1 MNVIPFAAFIGRATL
16 ETVAP
21 TEKHHRRQRGKQ
33 RGANGKGMVMW
44 TTNKM
49 GWAAQLRWATLAALG
64 TAALVVSANEARA
77 QSESLA
83 AIGELT
89 PVMALAEQPV
99 TVEAPDTVEVAA
111 PIAEVIVSDQ
121 RIGWLDGVDAVQV
134 QIDNDLFAGDN
145 TDRDY
150 TGGMSITIS
159 GERARDGLLSLDPLL
174 RRLDGLSSDD
184 HTSDVFYARQI
195 GLLAFTPG
203 NTLIAEVQPD
213 DRPYASLLYVSNGRV
228 RVDAD
233 ERGAWTSN
241 LTVGVLGLSL
251 SERVHSAVHQL
262 VGSEAPRGYD
272 HQISAGGE
280 PTARYS
286 LARQKLWIADPSGHV
301 DVKTTVQGS
310 VGFLTETSASISV
323 RAGRFNSPWWAFA
336 PELTDY
342 MSAPVPTESYRG
354 GRELYVF
361 LGARVKARAYNAF
374 LQGQFRDSEVRYT
387 SDEVQ
392 PLLAEAWIGV
402 VTQILDQTQLSY
414 ALHYQ
419 TAELR
424 HGEADRDALWGAVQ
438 LTHAF

>member
-1 MNVIPFAAFIGRATL
+1 MAAMDPA
-16 ETVAP
+16 
-21 TEKHHRRQRGKQ
+21 
-33 RGANGKGMVMW
+33 
-44 TTNKM
+44 
-49 GWAAQLRWATLAALG
+49 
-64 TAALVVSANEARA
+64 
-77 QSESLA
+77 
-83 AIGELT
+83 
-89 PVMALAEQPV
+89 V
-99 TVEAPDTVEVAA
+99 TVEPPNNVEDA
-111 PIAEVIVSDQ
+111 IAEVVVSNQ
-121 RIGWLDGVDAVQV
+121 RLGWFDGVDAVRV

-145 TDRDY
+145 QDRDY

-174 RRLDGLSSDD
+174 RRLDSLSADD
-184 HTSDVFYARQI
+184 KDADVHYARQI
-195 GLLAFTPG
+195 GLMAFTPG
-203 NTLIAEVQPD
+203 DTLVKEVQPD
-213 DRPYASLLYVSNGRV
+213 DRPYASLLFVSNGRV

-233 ERGAWTSN
+233 DRGAWTSS
-241 LTVGVLGLSL
+241 LTIGVLGLSV
-251 SERVHSAVHQL
+251 SERLHSAVHEL
-262 VGSEAPRGYD
+262 VGSESPRGYD

-280 PTARYS
+280 PTARYT
-286 LARQKLWIADPSGHV
+286 LARQELWIADPSGHI
-301 DVKTTVQGS
+301 DVKTTLQGS

-323 RAGRFNSPWWAFA
+323 RAGRFNSPWWGFA

-342 MSAPVPTESYRG
+342 MAAPVPTESYRG

-361 LGARVKARAYNAF
+361 AGARVKARAYNAF
-374 LQGQFRDSEVRYT
+374 LQGQFRDSEVRYS

-424 HGEADRDALWGAVQ
+424 NGPASRDTLWGAVQ

>member
-1 MNVIPFAAFIGRATL
+1 MS
-16 ETVAP
+16 
-21 TEKHHRRQRGKQ
+21 
-33 RGANGKGMVMW
+33 
-44 TTNKM
+44 TTNKTE
-49 GWAAQLRWATLAALG
+49 WAAQLRWATLAALG
-64 TAALVVSANEARA
+64 TAALAVTSHDARA
-77 QSESLA
+77 ADEPATDFATA
-83 AIGELT
+83 ATLGE
-89 PVMALAEQPV
+89 PVNE
-99 TVEAPDTVEVAA
+99 VERAIDEV
-111 PIAEVIVSDQ
+111 VVSDQ
-121 RIGWLDGVDAVQV
+121 RIGWFDGVDAVRV

-145 TDRDY
+145 QDRDY
-150 TGGMSITIS
+150 TGGMSIAIS

-174 RRLDGLSSDD
+174 RRLDNLSDGEQD
-184 HTSDVFYARQI
+184 ADVYYARQI
-195 GLLAFTPG
+195 GLMAFTPS
-203 NTLIAEVQPD
+203 NTQVTEVQPD
-213 DRPYASLLYVSNGRV
+213 DRPYASLLFLSNGRV

-233 ERGAWTSN
+233 DRGAWTSS
-241 LTVGVLGLSL
+241 LAIGVLGLSV
-251 SERVHSAVHQL
+251 SERLHGVVHEL
-262 VGSEAPRGYD
+262 VGSESPRGYD

-280 PTARYS
+280 PTARYT

-310 VGFLTETSASISV
+310 VGFLTETSASISL
-323 RAGRFNSPWWAFA
+323 RAGNFNSPWWGFA

-361 LGARVKARAYNAF
+361 AGARVKARAYNAF

-414 ALHYQ
+414 TLRFQ

-424 HGEADRDALWGAVQ
+424 HGPAARDSLWGAVQ
-438 LTHAF
+438 LTHSF

>member
-1 MNVIPFAAFIGRATL
+1 MD
-16 ETVAP
+16 
-21 TEKHHRRQRGKQ
+21 
-33 RGANGKGMVMW
+33 MW
-44 TTNKM
+44 TTSKI
-49 GWAAQLRWATLAALG
+49 GWAAQLRWMTLATVSA
-64 TAALVVSANEARA
+64 AALAISTTDARAESAAPAAAQAEITNEVEEAITEVVVSN
-77 QSESLA
+77 
-83 AIGELT
+83 
-89 PVMALAEQPV
+89 
-99 TVEAPDTVEVAA
+99 
-111 PIAEVIVSDQ
+111 Q
-121 RIGWLDGVDAVQV
+121 RIGWLDGVDAVRV
-134 QIDNDLFAGDN
+134 QIDNDLFAGDQK
-145 TDRDY
+145 DRDY

-174 RRLDGLSSDD
+174 RGLDRASTG
-184 HTSDVFYARQI
+184 DVDGDADVYYARQI
-195 GLLAFTPG
+195 GLMAFTPSD
-203 NTLIAEVQPD
+203 TLVVEAQPD
-213 DRPYASLLYVSNGRV
+213 DRPYASLLFVSNGRV

-233 ERGAWTSN
+233 DRGAWTSS
-241 LTVGVLGLSL
+241 LTIGVLGLSV
-251 SERVHSAVHQL
+251 SERLHSAVHEL
-262 VGSEAPRGYD
+262 VGSERPRGYD
-272 HQISAGGE
+272 HQIAAGGE
-280 PTARYS
+280 PTARYT
-286 LARQKLWIADPSGHV
+286 LARQSLWIADPSGRV

-310 VGFLTETSASISV
+310 VGFLTETSAAISL

-342 MSAPVPTESYRG
+342 TSAPVPTESYRG

-361 LGARVKARAYNAF
+361 VGARVKARAYNAF

-424 HGEADRDALWGAVQ
+424 DGPASRDSLWGAVQ

>member
-1 MNVIPFAAFIGRATL
+1 M
-16 ETVAP
+16 
-21 TEKHHRRQRGKQ
+21 
-33 RGANGKGMVMW
+33 
-44 TTNKM
+44 
-49 GWAAQLRWATLAALG
+49 RWATLAALG
-64 TAALVVSANEARA
+64 TAALVVTGNEARA
-77 QSESLA
+77 QTQSPLA
-83 AIGELT
+83 AFNEFTPIMTLT
-89 PVMALAEQPV
+89 EQPV
-99 TVEAPDTVEVAA
+99 TVDAPSAVEQA
-111 PIAEVIVSDQ
+111 IAEVVVSDQ
-121 RIGWLDGVDAVQV
+121 RIGLFDGVDALRV

-145 TDRDY
+145 QDRDY
-150 TGGMSITIS
+150 TGGFSVTIS

-174 RRLDGLSSDD
+174 RRLDASSADD
-184 HTSDVFYARQI
+184 SADVHHARQL
-195 GLLAFTPG
+195 GLLAFTPRD
-203 NTLIAEVQPD
+203 TLVAEVQPD

-233 ERGAWTSN
+233 DRSAWTSS
-241 LTVGVLGLSL
+241 LTIGVLGLSV
-251 SERVHSAVHQL
+251 SERLHSAVHEL
-262 VGSEAPRGYD
+262 VGSESPRGYD

-280 PTARYS
+280 PTARYT
-286 LARQKLWIADPSGHV
+286 LARQKLWIADPSGHI

-310 VGFLTETSASISV
+310 VGFLTETSASISM
-323 RAGRFNSPWWAFA
+323 RAGRFNSPWWGFA

-342 MSAPVPTESYRG
+342 MSAPVPTESYHG

-392 PLLAEAWIGV
+392 PLLAEAWLGV

-424 HGEADRDALWGAVQ
+424 HGPASRDALWGAVQ

>member
-1 MNVIPFAAFIGRATL
+1 MA
-16 ETVAP
+16 
-21 TEKHHRRQRGKQ
+21 
-33 RGANGKGMVMW
+33 
-44 TTNKM
+44 TTNKT

-64 TAALVVSANEARA
+64 TAALAVTSQDAQAADARAADFATGATLSEPVNEVERAIDEVVVS
-77 QSESLA
+77 
-83 AIGELT
+83 
-89 PVMALAEQPV
+89 
-99 TVEAPDTVEVAA
+99 DK
-111 PIAEVIVSDQ
+111 
-121 RIGWLDGVDAVQV
+121 RIGWFDGVDAVRV

-145 TDRDY
+145 KDRDY
-150 TGGMSITIS
+150 TGGMSITLS

-174 RRLDGLSSDD
+174 RRLDNLSDD
-184 HTSDVFYARQI
+184 GQDADVYYARQI

-203 NTLIAEVQPD
+203 NTLVAEVQPD
-213 DRPYASLLYVSNGRV
+213 DRPYASLLFLSNGRV

-233 ERGAWTSN
+233 DRGAWTSS
-241 LTVGVLGLSL
+241 LTIGVLGLSV
-251 SERVHSAVHQL
+251 SERLHSAVHEL
-262 VGSEAPRGYD
+262 VGSESPRGYD

-280 PTARYS
+280 PTARYT

-323 RAGRFNSPWWAFA
+323 RAGNFNSPWWGFA

-361 LGARVKARAYNAF
+361 AGARIKARAYNAF
-374 LQGQFRDSEVRYT
+374 LQGQFRDSEVRYS
-387 SDEVQ
+387 SDEVE

-424 HGEADRDALWGAVQ
+424 NGPAARDSLWGAVQ